1 MRWFKPN
8 LRNSLHAIF
17 SASLSGHRPDEDDED
32 TLVSIEDIRTR
43 MVELLSSQTD
53 ERAAILRR
61 RLRYADSVESLWFM
75 RGELMALMSRTLGEA
90 ASLEK
95 IASVSE
101 MFDDLLPQ
109 GLRSRPSPLGR
120 S

>member
-43 MVELLSSQTD
+43 MDRLLN
-53 ERAAILRR
+53 E
-61 RLRYADSVESLWFM
+61 
-75 RGELMALMSRTLGEA
+75 
-90 ASLEK
+90 
-95 IASVSE
+95 
-101 MFDDLLPQ
+101 
-109 GLRSRPSPLGR
+109 
-120 S
+120 